1 MEALCLLTNTTEDAR
16 GQGPGKSGSC
26 SHVAT
31 TDARQHHSLMSKLH
45 SESQGVLRAVVEDE
59 HQRATHAAH
68 DVRQETLVQALR
80 QALLRGDLLEA
91 ISSALVQVLL
101 HGLLRLHLQ
110 AAAHGVEGVCGA
122 STAH

>member
-1 MEALCLLTNTTEDAR
+1 MEALCLLTNTTEDAQ
-16 GQGPGKSGSC
+16 GQGPGKSASC
-26 SHVAT
+26 SHVGT

-45 SESQGVLRAVVEDE
+45 KSASESQGVLCAVVEDE

-91 ISSALVQVLL
+91 ISCALVQVLL
-101 HGLLRLHLQ
+101 HGLLRLHPP
-110 AAAHGVEGVCGA
+110 C
-122 STAH
+122 